1 MTMQT
6 MSKALA
12 HLFFMLV
19 ACTCWLPV
27 AQAHKASDSYL
38 TVRATDRHIDGQ
50 WDIALRDL
58 DFAIGLDTDGNG
70 ELTWDEI
77 RSRHADIAAYAMA
90 RLALATHDTPC
101 PLTVSEHLID
111 EHTDGAYA
119 VMRFTGECAQKIDAL
134 DIRYS
139 FLFEL
144 DPQHKGLLRLDYDG
158 ATNGTTTAIF
168 DPERTSQR
176 FTLAARSQWAQ
187 RWARFGDYLKHGIW
201 HIWIGFDHI
210 LFLISL
216 LLPAVLAFR
225 GRQWKPAEDFRSAF
239 ADVLKIVSAF
249 TVAHSITLTL
259 AAVGIVSLPSRWVES
274 AIAASVVLAALNNV
288 LPFFQGQRWMVA
300 FAFGLIHGFGF
311 ASVLID
317 LGLPKS
323 ALALALL
330 GFNLGVEIGQLVI
343 VAAFLPIAH
352 ILRETWVYRRLVFTG
367 GSAVIASVATVW
379 FVERAFDMKLFSV

>member
-1 MTMQT
+1 MPMI
-6 MSKALA
+6 SKAVVRLLLLLA
-12 HLFFMLV
+12 SC
-19 ACTCWLPV
+19 ACWMPV
-27 AQAHKASDSYL
+27 AHAHKSSDSYL
-38 TVRATDRHIDGQ
+38 TIHAADRHIEGQ

-58 DFAIGLDTDGNG
+58 DFAIGLDADGNG

-77 RSRHADIAAYAMA
+77 RATHADIAAYAMT
-90 RLALATHDTPC
+90 RLALTTNNAPC

-119 VMRFTGECAQKIDAL
+119 VMRFTGECAQTIDAL
-134 DIRYS
+134 DVRYS

-144 DPQHKGLLRLDYDG
+144 DPQHKGLLKLDYAG
-158 ATNGTTTAIF
+158 GTTTAIF
-168 DPERTSQR
+168 DPERTSQH
-176 FTLAARSQWAQ
+176 FMLAADGKWTQFA
-187 RWARFGDYLKHGIW
+187 DYLKHGIW
-201 HIWIGFDHI
+201 HIWIGVDHI

-225 GRQWKPAEDFRSAF
+225 GRQWKPAENFRSAF
-239 ADVLKIVSAF
+239 VDVLKIVSAF

-259 AAVGIVSLPSRWVES
+259 AALGVVSLPSRWVES
-274 AIAASVVLAALNNV
+274 AIAASVVLAAVNNV

-311 ASVLID
+311 ASVLVD

-330 GFNLGVEIGQLVI
+330 GFNLGVEIGQLAI
-343 VAAFLPIAH
+343 VAAFLPAAH
-352 ILRETWVYRRLVFTG
+352 MLRETWVYRRLVFTG
-367 GSAVIASVATVW
+367 GSAVIATVATVW
-379 FVERAFDMKLFSV
+379 FVERAFDMKLLSA

>member
-1 MTMQT
+1 MQT

-19 ACTCWLPV
+19 ACACCMPA

-90 RLALATHDTPC
+90 RLALATRDTPC

-111 EHTDGAYA
+111 EHTDGVYA
-119 VMRFTGECAQKIDAL
+119 VMRFTGECAQKIDTL

-144 DPQHKGLLRLDYDG
+144 DPQHKGLLKLDYDG
-158 ATNGTTTAIF
+158 GTNGTTTAIF

-176 FTLAARSQWAQ
+176 FALAAGSQWAQ
-187 RWARFGDYLKHGIW
+187 RWARFGDYLKHGVW

-225 GRQWKPAEDFRSAF
+225 GRQWKPAEDFRSSF
-239 ADVLKIVSAF
+239 FDVLKIVSAF

-330 GFNLGVEIGQLVI
+330 GFNLGVEIGQLAI

-352 ILRETWVYRRLVFTG
+352 MLRETWVYRRLVFTG